1 MPSGGLEPSGSS
13 RERVIPPRPTNPSGS
28 FEKRSAMME
37 DPLDR
42 FRELLERAQGIQE
55 GDARAVCLATADG
68 EGSPSARMVV
78 LSGVESE
85 GFVFYSNYESRKA
98 QDLDQNPRAALC
110 FHWPALSVQVRV
122 EGIVEK
128 VSREQSDAYFATRPR
143 GHQLAAYTSR
153 QSTPLE
159 SRRDLQERFREA
171 EVRFAGQ
178 SIPRPAS
185 WGGYRLRPEWIEFWH
200 GFENRL
206 HDRLLYTRG
215 LGGWHFERLSP

>member
-1 MPSGGLEPSGSS
+1 
-13 RERVIPPRPTNPSGS
+13 VIQ
-28 FEKRSAMME
+28 

-42 FRELLERAQGIQE
+42 FCQLLERAQRIQE

-78 LSGVESE
+78 LSGVERD
-85 GFVFYSNYESRKA
+85 GFIFYSNYESRKA
-98 QDLDQNPRAALC
+98 RDLDQNPRAALC
-110 FHWPALSVQVRV
+110 FHWPALAVQVRV
-122 EGIVEK
+122 EGVVEK
-128 VSREQSDAYFATRPR
+128 VSWEESDAYFATRPR

-159 SRRDLQERFREA
+159 SRRELQQRFREA
-171 EVRFAGQ
+171 EARFGGQGQ
-178 SIPRPAS
+178 SIPRPPS
-185 WGGYRLRPEWIEFWH
+185 WGGYRLRPESIEFWH

-215 LGGWHFERLSP
+215 PGDWLFERLSP